1 MAEGYYDEAE
11 RAAEEARLRALL
23 ATIRAGRE
31 ATASPMVDA
40 NLRSMEE
47 LCLHA
52 LTFFTA
58 DIDLHPY
65 TSALSAHP

>member
-1 MAEGYYDEAE
+1 VGYDKAE
-11 RAAEEARLRALL
+11 RVAEESRLRALL
-23 ATIRAGRE
+23 GRIRSGRE

-40 NLRSMEE
+40 NLRAMEE

-52 LTFFTA
+52 LTFFTV

-65 TSALSAHP
+65 LPALESS

>member
-1 MAEGYYDEAE
+1 MGYDKAE
-11 RAAEEARLRALL
+11 RAAEESRLRALL
-23 ATIRAGRE
+23 GRIRSGRE

-40 NLRSMEE
+40 NLGAMEE

-52 LTFFTA
+52 LTFFTV

-65 TSALSAHP
+65 LPALESS

>member
-1 MAEGYYDEAE
+1 MAYDEAE
-11 RAAEEARLRALL
+11 RAAEEARLRSLL
-23 ATIRAGRE
+23 GAIRTGRE

-40 NLRSMEE
+40 NLRAMEE

-52 LTFFTA
+52 LSFFTV

-65 TSALSAHP
+65 QRAMTVG